1 MRRFNL
7 PIYFQL
13 RVQEIAKQLEAALA
27 RSDAAADTAEDGDGD
42 GGGGGGGG
50 EGGEGGGGE
59 GGGGGG
65 GGGGGVPKPR
75 QVRTRAGVAAA
86 AALRRCFAADVRL
99 PRRGLRDASTT
110 RAPPPTRPRLV
121 LFRCC

>member
-42 GGGGGGGG
+42 
-50 EGGEGGGGE
+50 GGGGE